1 MVVVLLGHYADVG
14 AKDKVN
20 WQTPKHVAAAN
31 GALDSLKVMLDNTDN
46 KMSPSST
53 KVGRLQSLS
62 KTTNLYL

>member
-1 MVVVLLGHYADVG
+1 MILLGHYADVG

-46 KMSPSST
+46 KVSPSST
-53 KVGRLQSLS
+53 KVRKALI
-62 KTTNLYL
+62 

>member
-1 MVVVLLGHYADVG
+1 MGHYADVG

-46 KMSPSST
+46 KVSPSST
-53 KVGRLQSLS
+53 KVHRAVI
-62 KTTNLYL
+62 Y